1 MNRQLRHVA
10 IAALVMFAALL
21 INSNYVQVIDASSLR
36 ANPHNVRVLYGEYS
50 NKRGPIEVAG
60 KDVARSVATDDA
72 LKYLRTYPGGA
83 AYAPVTGYYSLVV
96 GASGIE
102 QAEDPVLAG
111 TDNRLFIKRLS
122 DEITGR
128 TPQGGSVE
136 LTLNPKAQQAAFKVC
151 TAYAVPSSH

>member
-1 MNRQLRHVA
+1 MNRPLRRVA
-10 IAALVMFAALL
+10 IAALLMFVALL
-21 INSNYVQVIDASSLR
+21 INSNVVQVGEASSLR

-50 NKRGPIEVAG
+50 HQRGPIVVAG
-60 KDVARSVATDDA
+60 KDIARSVKTHDA

-83 AYAPVTGYYSLVV
+83 EYAPVTGFYSLVY
-96 GASGIE
+96 GASAIE

-111 TDNRLFIKRLS
+111 TDYRLFLKRLS

-136 LTLNPKAQQAAFKVC
+136 LTVNPAAQRAA
-151 TAYAVPSSH
+151 YNGL